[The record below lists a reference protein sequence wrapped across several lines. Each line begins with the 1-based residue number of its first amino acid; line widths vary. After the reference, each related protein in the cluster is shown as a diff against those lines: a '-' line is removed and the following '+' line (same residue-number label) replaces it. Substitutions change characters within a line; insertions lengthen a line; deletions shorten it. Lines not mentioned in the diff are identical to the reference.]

1 MLGHLAHAHRAA
13 RGLGRVPGSRR
24 REHGEDGG
32 RARDGGGGD
41 VRGAAVR
48 HAVACIPNIGPNGRR
63 RRFIWGVMALAASVL
78 LVAAL
83 AVGGA
88 DRRWRMGVFLPLWI
102 AALGALQ
109 AREKT

>member
-1 MLGHLAHAHRAA
+1 M
-13 RGLGRVPGSRR
+13 
-24 REHGEDGG
+24 
-32 RARDGGGGD
+32 
-41 VRGAAVR
+41 R

-88 DRRWRMGVFLPLWI
+88 DRRWRLVVFLPLWI
-102 AALGALQ
+102 AALGVLQ